1 MKENE
6 FNLNSATK
14 YEDGEPIMSDMP
26 VQLVRLTKRVAFLE
40 KKISNTA
47 YSIRKEF
54 DDALDDALDEKMKAV
69 ADKYIDLEE
78 RIAICEGNIENI
90 DYRLEEI
97 ERKMGNILIALRYLE
112 LSYLD
117 TDSVTLHA
125 GSNFCGNCTHCH
137 RGKQGDDEVYVCE
150 LSHEILDPDDSNC
163 AMFEPPF

>member
-14 YEDGEPIMSDMP
+14 YENGEPIMSDMP

-40 KKISNTA
+40 KKLSNTA

-54 DDALDDALDEKMKAV
+54 DDALDEEMKAV

-78 RIAICEGNIENI
+78 RIAICEGNIENL
-90 DYRLEEI
+90 DYRLEDI
-97 ERKMGNILIALRYLE
+97 ERKMGNILIALRYSD

-117 TDSVTLHA
+117 TDSTTLHA
-125 GSNFCGNCTHCH
+125 GSNFCGNCCHCSH
-137 RGKQGDDEVYVCE
+137 VAPDVAYRCE
-150 LSHEILDPDDSNC
+150 LSGEDVDPDEASC
-163 AMFEPPF
+163 TMFEHPF